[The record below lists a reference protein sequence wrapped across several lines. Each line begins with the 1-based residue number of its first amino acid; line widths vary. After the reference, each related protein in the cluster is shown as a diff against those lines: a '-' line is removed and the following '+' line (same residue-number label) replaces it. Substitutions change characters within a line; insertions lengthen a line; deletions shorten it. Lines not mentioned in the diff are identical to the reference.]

1 MASPRVLT
9 ITFRL
14 RVPEGL
20 RANIR
25 GKRLD
30 DAVSRIVGAV
40 QGLVPAVFPWA
51 DRITV
56 DTRWDYQ
63 WWEQTEELALPA
75 TGQNTVTAPATPAE
89 EAALTDGVDTDQP

>member
-14 RVPEGL
+14 RVPKGL

-30 DAVSRIVGAV
+30 DAVARIVGAV

-63 WWEQTEELALPA
+63 WWEHTEEISLPV
-75 TGQNTVTAPATPAE
+75 TPQNTVDEPASTDD
-89 EAALTDGVDTDQP
+89 EAALTDGVDTQPH

>member
-20 RANIR
+20 RANIQS
-25 GKRLD
+25 KRLD
-30 DAVSRIVGAV
+30 TAVARIVGAV
-40 QGLVPAVFPWA
+40 QGLVPSVFPWA

-63 WWEQTEELALPA
+63 WWEHMEELTLPA
-75 TGQNTVTAPATPAE
+75 TEQNTVTAPATAAE
-89 EAALTDGVDTDQP
+89 EAALTDGVDAQP

>member
-9 ITFRL
+9 IAFEL
-14 RVPEGL
+14 HVPEGL

-30 DAVSRIVGAV
+30 DAVARIVGAV

-51 DRITV
+51 DHIRVRQAWSYTWWDDTERI
-56 DTRWDYQ
+56 D
-63 WWEQTEELALPA
+63 LPA
-75 TGQNTVTAPATPAE
+75 TDQNTVGTPTTPEE
-89 EAALTDGVDTDQP
+89 EAAQVVGGD